1 MAEKMKKGPSEAGG
15 KTLKCPHKQ
24 GINLNMWEQKGNPR
38 LTLLVGCLAI
48 VILAGCVAKFGV
60 IDQYRRLDAAQ
71 AAYATVHTEYTQ
83 MQELLKGYDRLLM
96 EYRTYSMEWATDGS
110 EDNGTLVDRQKT
122 LDLLEQEMLSRGRL
136 VSLQV
141 SGNKMTVAMS
151 GMSLDQISRMF
162 DVIQQSPI
170 VSNVELNLASTED
183 GNVSI
188 TKDQFVRVT
197 PEGKETRTVESEEE
211 FRALLEE
218 HFGIVLPA

>member
-1 MAEKMKKGPSEAGG
+1 MR
-15 KTLKCPHKQ
+15 
-24 GINLNMWEQKGNPR
+24 EQQGNPR

-48 VILAGCVAKFGV
+48 AILAGCVAKFGV

-71 AAYATVHTEYTQ
+71 AAYASVHTEYTQ

-110 EDNGTLVDRQKT
+110 EDNGTLVDRQKA

-141 SGNKMTVAMS
+141 SGNKMVVAMS

-183 GNVSI
+183 GNVSTILDFTVRI
-188 TKDQFVRVT
+188 TLR
-197 PEGKETRTVESEEE
+197 SAEE
-211 FRALLEE
+211 ADK
-218 HFGIVLPA
+218 

>member
-1 MAEKMKKGPSEAGG
+1 MAEKMKKGPSEAGH

-24 GINLNMWEQKGNPR
+24 GINLNMREQKGNPR
-38 LTLLVGCLAI
+38 LILLVGCLAI

-71 AAYATVHTEYTQ
+71 AAYASVHTEYTQ

-110 EDNGTLVDRQKT
+110 EDNGTLVDRQKA

-141 SGNKMTVAMS
+141 SGNKMMVAMS

-183 GNVSI
+183 GNVSTILDFTVRI
-188 TKDQFVRVT
+188 TLR
-197 PEGKETRTVESEEE
+197 SAEE
-211 FRALLEE
+211 ADK
-218 HFGIVLPA
+218 

>member
-1 MAEKMKKGPSEAGG
+1 MAEKMKKGPSEAGR
-15 KTLKCPHKQ
+15 KQ
-24 GINLNMWEQKGNPR
+24 GINLNMREQKGNPR

-71 AAYATVHTEYTQ
+71 AAYASVHTEYTQ
-83 MQELLKGYDRLLM
+83 MQALLKGYDRLLM

-110 EDNGTLVDRQKT
+110 EDNGTLVDRQKA

-183 GNVSI
+183 GNVSTILDFTVRI
-188 TKDQFVRVT
+188 TLR
-197 PEGKETRTVESEEE
+197 SAEE
-211 FRALLEE
+211 ADK
-218 HFGIVLPA
+218 